1 MILTLIR
8 KWYTDASTVGEL
20 YVDGVFE
27 CYTLEDMVRAPGVK
41 IPGRTAIPAGVYTIE
56 ITESPRFKMR
66 LPILLDVPMFT
77 FVRMHAGNDADDT
90 EACILVGKRKVLNMV
105 LDSRAALAALLAK
118 MEAHEAAESAEAVSD
133 KIKIVIINEGKK

>member
-8 KWYTDASTVGEL
+8 KWYTDSSTVGEL

-27 CYTLEDMVRAPGVK
+27 CYTLEDMVRAQGVK

-105 LDSRAALAALLAK
+105 LDSRAALTALLAK